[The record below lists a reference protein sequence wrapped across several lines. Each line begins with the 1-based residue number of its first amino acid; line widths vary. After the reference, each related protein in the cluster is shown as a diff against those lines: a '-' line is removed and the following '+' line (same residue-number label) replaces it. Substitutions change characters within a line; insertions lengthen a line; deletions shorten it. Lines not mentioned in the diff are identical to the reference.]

1 MRRPTRL
8 FCILCLC
15 SLAVLPST
23 HAANPAAFHSST
35 DWQLKPSLK
44 YDTLCLLN
52 VLSGDP
58 YYLHYYQAEY
68 DHFHPLF
75 TPKENAAFVQLKH
88 VIKDEGGDIVSAK
101 LTLYFSVVDDE
112 TLPQMIRTAR
122 DSSAMK
128 TGLKKTPY
136 WSDEGWKNYQ
146 EARPVL
152 ETALEALNRVGFT
165 AYWAKIAKP
174 KMESRIA
181 DLSPGL
187 PKYNI
192 VPVIEHHLGFPLSA
206 QTITVYLLA
215 YSEPHGIRI
224 SGLRFLTHIS
234 YPFNIVLH
242 NAIHESMHPPYDAHD
257 PAVRHAIDLLS
268 RDPLIA
274 DKVKHHDPSFGYNT
288 ASGYIEEDSVQALEQ
303 VVSEEFGVERNARE
317 YWRQQ
322 DGGMHLLAPAIYV
335 EYKQALTQGAQP
347 YSKWFVHAVES
358 GDLREDQ
365 LQTAV
370 KDFFSANPSQR
381 SK

>member
-44 YDTLCLLN
+44 YDALCLLN

-136 WSDEGWKNYQ
+136 
-146 EARPVL
+146 
-152 ETALEALNRVGFT
+152 
-165 AYWAKIAKP
+165 
-174 KMESRIA
+174 
-181 DLSPGL
+181 
-187 PKYNI
+187 
-192 VPVIEHHLGFPLSA
+192 
-206 QTITVYLLA
+206 
-215 YSEPHGIRI
+215 
-224 SGLRFLTHIS
+224 
-234 YPFNIVLH
+234 
-242 NAIHESMHPPYDAHD
+242 
-257 PAVRHAIDLLS
+257 
-268 RDPLIA
+268 
-274 DKVKHHDPSFGYNT
+274 
-288 ASGYIEEDSVQALEQ
+288 
-303 VVSEEFGVERNARE
+303 
-317 YWRQQ
+317 
-322 DGGMHLLAPAIYV
+322 
-335 EYKQALTQGAQP
+335 
-347 YSKWFVHAVES
+347 
-358 GDLREDQ
+358 
-365 LQTAV
+365 
-370 KDFFSANPSQR
+370 
-381 SK
+381 